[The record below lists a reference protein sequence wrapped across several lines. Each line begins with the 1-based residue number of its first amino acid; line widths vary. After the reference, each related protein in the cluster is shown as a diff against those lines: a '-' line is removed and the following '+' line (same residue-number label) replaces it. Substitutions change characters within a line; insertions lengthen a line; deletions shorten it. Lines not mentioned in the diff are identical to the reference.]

1 MMKLYKKYEE
11 IINYLIVGVLT
22 TFVSLLVKYILL
34 FTFLDATI
42 PFELQISVIISW
54 IAAVTFAY
62 IANRKVVFK
71 SENKEILKEIFQ
83 FLESRI
89 LTLILEMLIIWF
101 FITFLKMNSKI
112 WVIIWTI
119 FAQGVVIVTNY
130 VLGKL
135 IFKKNVKN

>member
-42 PFELQISVIISW
+42 PLELQISVIISW

-71 SENKEILKEIFQ
+71 SENKDILKEIFQ

-119 FAQGVVIVTNY
+119 FAQGVVIFTNY

>member
-42 PFELQISVIISW
+42 PLELQISVIISW

-119 FAQGVVIVTNY
+119 FAQGVVIFTNY